1 MNNSSTA
8 VPPLSLR
15 RALFMLALI
24 VAGESIF
31 LLPFVVARI
40 FRPTF
45 MDVFG
50 LTNLELGSAFSVYGI
65 VAIFAY
71 FAGGP
76 LADRFSARQLMGTAL
91 ITTALGG
98 LIFASVPTLAV
109 LTLLYGFWGLTTILL
124 FWAAML
130 RATRIW
136 GGPSGQGKAYGL
148 LDGGR
153 GLFAALLAS
162 ISVAIFASLLPT
174 DIESA
179 SLAQRSD
186 ALARII
192 LIFSGIAVAVAAFV
206 WVSVPD
212 SSPTQQTSSPSGFK
226 MGNLT
231 QVIKMPAVWLQ
242 AIIIVCA
249 YVGYKSTDDF
259 SLYARDAFGY
269 NDVTAAQ
276 IGTISFW
283 VRPFAAMGAGFLGD
297 KIRSSRVISLSFG
310 ILIIG
315 SLMIGMG
322 LIQPGLTWML
332 MGTVAATSIGIYAL
346 RGVYFAV
353 FEEAKVP
360 LAFTGTA
367 VGLVSVIGFT
377 PDVFMGPLMGYLLDQ
392 SPGATGH
399 EHVFLAVAVFGVIGL
414 IASLLFQRIVTK

>member
-1 MNNSSTA
+1 MNNNSLEAPT
-8 VPPLSLR
+8 LNLR

-98 LIFASVPTLAV
+98 LVFASVPTLAV

-162 ISVAIFASLLPT
+162 ISVAIFASLLPA

-192 LIFSGIAVAVAAFV
+192 LIFSGIAVAVAALV
-206 WVSVPD
+206 WVAIPD
-212 SSPTQQTSSPSGFK
+212 SSPDQQASGPSGFK
-226 MGNLT
+226 MANLT
-231 QVIKMPAVWLQ
+231 KVIKMPAVWLQ

-297 KIRSSRVISLSFG
+297 RIRSSRVIILSFG
-310 ILIIG
+310 ILIAG
-315 SLMIGMG
+315 SLSIGMG
-322 LIQPGLTWML
+322 LIRPGIPWML
-332 MGTVAATSIGIYAL
+332 MGTIAATSIGIYAL

-399 EHVFLAVAVFGVIGL
+399 EHVFLAVAGFGLIGL
-414 IASLLFQRIVTK
+414 TASLLFQRIVTK